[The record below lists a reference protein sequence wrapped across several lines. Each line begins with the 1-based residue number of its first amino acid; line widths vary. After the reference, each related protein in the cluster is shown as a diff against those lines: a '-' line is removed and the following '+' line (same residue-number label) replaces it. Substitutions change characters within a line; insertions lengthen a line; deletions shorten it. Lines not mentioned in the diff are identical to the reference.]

1 MAAQLAQVVDPEAL
15 DACDGTRA
23 KLALNVDRT
32 WMQEGATLRVAVPKR
47 LPCARCDGGG
57 CDGCDRSGVLR
68 GPDAVQART
77 LTVEL
82 PGDQPGGATVVLRLT
97 KPFADDTIAQ
107 LLIHLSPANAPD
119 PRITK
124 VTRSAALASSTEG
137 GPRPL
142 VVAAL
147 VAVAA
152 LLGWLAANG
161 F

>member
-1 MAAQLAQVVDPEAL
+1 MTAQLAQVVDPEAL
-15 DACDGTRA
+15 DACEGARA
-23 KLALNVDRT
+23 KLALKVDRA
-32 WMQEGATLRVAVPKR
+32 WMRDGATLRVAVPKR

-68 GPDAVQART
+68 GPDDEQARA

-82 PGDQPGGATVVLRLT
+82 PGNQPIGSAVVLRLS
-97 KPFADDTIAQ
+97 KPFANDAIAQ
-107 LLIHLSPANAPD
+107 LLIHLCPADEPD
-119 PRITK
+119 DRVTK
-124 VTRSAALASSTEG
+124 VSRSTALATSSQR

-147 VAVAA
+147 VAIAA

-161 F
+161 L

>member
-1 MAAQLAQVVDPEAL
+1 MTAQLAQLVDPEAL
-15 DACDGTRA
+15 DACEGARA
-23 KLALNVDRT
+23 KLMLKVDRA
-32 WMQEGATLRVAVPKR
+32 WMRDGATLRVAVPKR

-68 GPDAVQART
+68 GPDDEQARA

-82 PGDQPGGATVVLRLT
+82 PGNQPVGSAVVLRLS
-97 KPFADDTIAQ
+97 KPFANDAIAQ
-107 LLIHLSPANAPD
+107 LLIHLSPADEPD
-119 PRITK
+119 ARVTK
-124 VTRSAALASSTEG
+124 VSRSTALATSSQG

-147 VAVAA
+147 VAIAA

-161 F
+161 L